1 MLLGAAMCIM
11 HPENCSTNNRV
22 FWLSNSNQFLISF
35 LCCSLGIHALQVARS
50 CMSLPYFSHVL
61 ELMLHEVLEEEATA
75 SEPIPG
81 ELTIIICF

>member
-1 MLLGAAMCIM
+1 M
-11 HPENCSTNNRV
+11 
-22 FWLSNSNQFLISF
+22 
-35 LCCSLGIHALQVARS
+35 HALQIARS

-81 ELTIIICF
+81 MSQSMIVLSFVMCTTVLLPRSIFSLPSY